1 MGRPPGKTKTFPR
14 VVELLTAAVKEKG
27 QKTVEAETKLSQSM
41 ISRYL
46 KGEGEPSQATL
57 EKLAAYF
64 KVSVAWLRGGEE
76 IRPNDYVGIAITAFI
91 QALFDIIKNKKEPD
105 PSETFESI
113 AKAIKAEFPNMTEDE
128 IQIQMSNIKHE
139 ALNKLISELGI
150 TIKEP
155 AK

>member
-27 QKTVEAETKLSQSM
+27 QKTIESETKLSQSM

-64 KVSVAWLRGGEE
+64 KVSVAWLRGERGLD
-76 IRPNDYVGIAITAFI
+76 NDFI
-91 QALFDIIKNKKEPD
+91 QNEIAFFIKTIPDLMEIYEIVPDHLKTTVLDYMDRLCNDMHEFTIAAGVFTGDEYRKMNDLIITFHNFIKK
-105 PSETFESI
+105 
-113 AKAIKAEFPNMTEDE
+113 AR
-128 IQIQMSNIKHE
+128 
-139 ALNKLISELGI
+139 
-150 TIKEP
+150 
-155 AK
+155 